1 MRELRLRDIAWVLA
15 WCRVLDAES
24 IAPLYEALLLAL
36 LARGTSE
43 GHSIVKVSSGLI
55 TLHLH
60 TITTAIHHPGRTHTV
75 YGTESMVRCRHSY
88 RRAKDSTQ
96 RSV

>member
-55 TLHLH
+55 TLHFH

-75 YGTESMVRCRHSY
+75 Y
-88 RRAKDSTQ
+88 
-96 RSV
+96 